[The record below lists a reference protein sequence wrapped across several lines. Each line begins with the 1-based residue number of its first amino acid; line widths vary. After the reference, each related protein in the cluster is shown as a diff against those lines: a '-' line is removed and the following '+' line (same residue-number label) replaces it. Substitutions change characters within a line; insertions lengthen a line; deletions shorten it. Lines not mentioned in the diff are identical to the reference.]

1 MGFPGGSAVKN
12 QPVMQEMGVQSLGQ
26 EAVLEKDMAIYSN
39 IVAWEIPWAEEPC
52 RLQSMK
58 LQKNWTQLSDYTT
71 NNIIDKK
78 QLFEGGQHF
87 GNELCVLQKPQKIM
101 RELRT
106 ELNFTSVLHEL
117 CDLEGFLTLQPS
129 VAWVKYSSSAY
140 WDLTN
145 ARPARPTLIT
155 IFSCI

>member
-12 QPVMQEMGVQSLGQ
+12 QPVMREMGVQSLGQ

-145 ARPARPTLIT
+145 ARPARPTLKRD
-155 IFSCI
+155 